1 MESTSSGSDSDSVR
15 ELNAVQI
22 SRKRNKRTKV
32 NHIASVTAKKRASQS
47 GNEDFYADG
56 DILFCRVCSKAI
68 DHSRQGTIN
77 RHKASDVHINNKKKL
92 VPKKQTTIIRTMNAQ
107 TTAKL
112 ENLALVSDFVRMLTA
127 ANLPLNTAD
136 KPQVRTFLKSHIR
149 CGGAIRDV
157 PHGRAAQLVLKT
169 LNEYE
174 VGFENVVAFSSDS
187 ASYMVC
193 CFTQVLQPM
202 FENCVQLQCLAHIMN
217 LVIKS
222 LLGPFE
228 KAVEWCKTFANY
240 FNKSG
245 ARKRRYMDFLKEI
258 GVPQRMPPS
267 PVPTR

>member
-92 VPKKQTTIIRTMNAQ
+92 VPKKQTTIITTMNAQ

-127 ANLPLNTAD
+127 ANLPLYTA
-136 KPQVRTFLKSHIR
+136 
-149 CGGAIRDV
+149 
-157 PHGRAAQLVLKT
+157 
-169 LNEYE
+169 LN
-174 VGFENVVAFSSDS
+174 
-187 ASYMVC
+187 
-193 CFTQVLQPM
+193 L
-202 FENCVQLQCLAHIMN
+202 
-217 LVIKS
+217 
-222 LLGPFE
+222 
-228 KAVEWCKTFANY
+228 
-240 FNKSG
+240 
-245 ARKRRYMDFLKEI
+245 
-258 GVPQRMPPS
+258 
-267 PVPTR
+267 